1 MKGDFAGRQQ
11 GAAEKISDEQLALQA
26 QGGSALAFQQLA
38 DRYRPLLLHH
48 VGRQLRHNHDAE
60 DVVQETLIRVSRYLH
75 RYDASRP
82 FLPWLLTIA
91 TRLAISHRRKGST
104 RQANVSLDRGIE
116 KADMRAAPPDELS
129 QAEFTLRLWQ
139 TIEDYL
145 PARQYQVLHLRY
157 AQGLSISEV
166 ARHCDLTR
174 LHVKVL
180 LHRARRRLL
189 KCGSIKRMISPA

>member
-1 MKGDFAGRQQ
+1 MPR
-11 GAAEKISDEQLALQA
+11 
-26 QGGSALAFQQLA
+26 
-38 DRYRPLLLHH
+38 DR
-48 VGRQLRHNHDAE
+48 
-60 DVVQETLIRVSRYLH
+60 
-75 RYDASRP
+75 

-104 RQANVSLDRGIE
+104 RQSNVSLDCGIE
-116 KADMRAAPPDELS
+116 KADVRAAPPDELS